1 MIQSMIK
8 KVKKKR
14 SKLFSNDTDLLEEI
28 SGNSWLFKNDTLGY
42 YKNKGIIDIF

>member
-1 MIQSMIK
+1 MIK

-14 SKLFSNDTDLLEEI
+14 SKLFSNDTDLLEELR
-28 SGNSWLFKNDTLGY
+28 GNSWLFKNDTLGY